1 MSADQPTST
10 ESEFLDPLVTHANSS
25 APIESEE
32 GVRMPNSSA
41 TTIVQSI
48 PNASTPDDWMED
60 LLLAGVKASVRSIPS
75 PNPVRAKLL
84 AEPPMPTW
92 AEETPTSELVNDLV
106 EMENS
111 TANFDDKPANS
122 KETVVESSSLISNVE
137 MSHPLIDE
145 VDEVPGD
152 HDRLVDNTFH
162 GLNENLDQDQSD
174 PNIDVSTES
183 EVSNT
188 AIPLPEVNVPE
199 TDDTWMEADAPV
211 TDDSFTEAVDGVPND
226 IVTESIDSDEVDDLV
241 AAEIALALKQVEEEA
256 VEQSV
261 EPEHLLPAPASAPE
275 EGDLESADVRATVEE
290 EESPAADQNESLSQE
305 AISSLLAKFDDEDD
319 LPTAT
324 NIPKESA
331 PKVTC
336 PAGTPQPKINL
347 AALKKKGGDE
357 APALAARLFGE
368 GGESAKASEGEGDL
382 EKSELSGIDEKPKE
396 RQLPIILI
404 GLDSV
409 TDRLRLLHPMIPA
422 ALGILGGFLAVNG
435 ILTAVLASLGWI

>member
-1 MSADQPTST
+1 
-10 ESEFLDPLVTHANSS
+10 
-25 APIESEE
+25 
-32 GVRMPNSSA
+32 MPNSSA
-41 TTIVQSI
+41 TTNVQSI
-48 PNASTPDDWMED
+48 PNASSPDDWMED

-92 AEETPTSELVNDLV
+92 AEEMPTSELLNDLV
-106 EMENS
+106 EMENP
-111 TANFDDKPANS
+111 TANFDDEPANT
-122 KETVVESSSLISNVE
+122 KETAVESSSSPSNVE
-137 MSHPLIDE
+137 MSHLLIDE

-162 GLNENLDQDQSD
+162 GLNENLDDDESD
-174 PNIDVSTES
+174 SDIDVSAEL

-188 AIPLPEVNVPE
+188 ATVLPEVAAYE
-199 TDDTWMEADAPV
+199 TDDAWKEAESPV
-211 TDDSFTEAVDGVPND
+211 ADDSSKEAAVHVPND
-226 IVTESIDSDEVDDLV
+226 IVTELTDSNEVDDLV

-256 VEQSV
+256 AERSV
-261 EPEHLLPAPASAPE
+261 EPEDLLPAPASVPKN
-275 EGDLESADVRATVEE
+275 GDSESADMTATFEQEE
-290 EESPAADQNESLSQE
+290 APGADQNESLSQE
-305 AISSLLAKFDDEDD
+305 AISSLLAKFDDEDE

-324 NIPKESA
+324 NTPKESA

-368 GGESAKASEGEGDL
+368 GGESAKASEGEGDVDKNVL
-382 EKSELSGIDEKPKE
+382 TGIDEKPKE
-396 RQLPIILI
+396 RQLPVILVA
-404 GLDSV
+404 LDRI
-409 TDRLRLLHPMIPA
+409 TDRLRLVHPMIPA

-435 ILTAVLASLGWI
+435 ILAAVLASLGWI